1 MCNLPEEKIKM
12 GEKNPDDMLNLD
24 LGPQLPELSFKIRD
38 FGRIPEEMPMLN
50 SIGRSAIAP
59 FTPFTR
65 ITQLRNSTGVQ
76 GAAQSATTGTSL
88 SRETHEFCGKEFF
101 IPLTHEEFAR
111 SYETLLPRDDMA
123 SLHRIY
129 YMGNNKN

>member
-1 MCNLPEEKIKM
+1 
-12 GEKNPDDMLNLD
+12 MLNLE
-24 LGPQLPELSFKIRD
+24 LGPPLPEFSFKIRD
-38 FGRIPEEMPMLN
+38 FGRIPEEMPKLN
-50 SIGRSAIAP
+50 PIGRSAISP

-65 ITQLRNSTGVQ
+65 ITQLRNSTGVE

-88 SRETHEFCGKEFF
+88 SRETYEVCGKEFF
-101 IPLTHEEFAR
+101 IPLTDEEFAK
-111 SYETLLPRDDMA
+111 SYQTVLPRDDIA